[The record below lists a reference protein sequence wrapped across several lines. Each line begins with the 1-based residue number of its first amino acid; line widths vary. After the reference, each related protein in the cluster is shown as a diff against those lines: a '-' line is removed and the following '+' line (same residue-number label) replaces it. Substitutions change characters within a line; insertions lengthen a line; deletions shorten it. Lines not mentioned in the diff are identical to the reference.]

1 MVKPATSSAGL
12 FTMGRVNQSPIDSK
26 TGRPGR
32 LPQLPWLAAGF
43 AGALLVLAGWPADA
57 GTASAQF
64 GVTARVVK
72 SCKVSGDAL
81 AAQSASAGGTIN
93 VDCQDNAP
101 ASGSSNGAA
110 RPNGTTNVNYSLE
123 EVPASGGAIRIL
135 TVNY

>member
-1 MVKPATSSAGL
+1 
-12 FTMGRVNQSPIDSK
+12 MGRVNQSPIDSK

-43 AGALLVLAGWPADA
+43 AGALLVLAGLPAYA

-64 GVTARVVK
+64 GVTARVIK

-81 AAQSASAGGTIN
+81 AAQSARAGETIN
-93 VDCQDNAP
+93 VNCQNSAP
-101 ASGSSNGAA
+101 ASGSSNDAS
-110 RPNGTTNVNYSLE
+110 RPSGTTNVNYSIDE
-123 EVPASGGAIRIL
+123 MSASGGAVKIL